1 MAAVLF
7 YHVVG
12 DLTVGKPELIEFP
25 ESASVAEA
33 IVTIRDCTECGIP
46 VWKQRPPDKS
56 SSPESAESRQER
68 FVGILNALDIVAHLS
83 SEWGLTDPDAALK
96 VPVSQIVLPNNH
108 LLKLVAP
115 GTRLADALEMM
126 KQGVRRLMVRR
137 TVGWKGMS
145 KRFSVLYNGK
155 WLNPS
160 MESEEGAEEK
170 WCCLSREDVIRFLI
184 GCLGAL
190 APLPLTSI
198 QTLGAITPHPFA
210 LDSRA
215 PARESVKV
223 LGNDP
228 IAIAVVDQNDDQGG
242 VRIIGDI
249 SAFKLWKTDHLSAAW
264 ALANLTAGE
273 FVMGVED
280 IVPLSACRS
289 GETLMKLS
297 NEQSYNKLNTS
308 KQGSGGNPIRPAD
321 GGRWKPSPLSTVKEE
336 DGGSGSG
343 SGSIKAKAPAR
354 KFSTRSLDF
363 VNLYFDNGAGAFERS
378 SSPRPYRGRSAPLTC
393 RPSNSLAAVMAQ
405 MLAHRATHVW
415 VTENSQDGECENLVG
430 IVTYADILTAVT
442 RPPSLP
448 LHSN

>member
-12 DLTVGKPELIEFP
+12 DLTVGKPELVEFP
-25 ESASVAEA
+25 ETASVAEA
-33 IVTIRDCTECGIP
+33 IVTIRDCTECGIA
-46 VWKQRPPDKS
+46 VWKQRPPEKGS
-56 SSPESAESRQER
+56 SSESAELRQER
-68 FVGILNALDIVAHLS
+68 FVGILNAMDIVAHLS
-83 SEWGLTDPDAALK
+83 TEGGLTDPDAALK

-126 KQGVRRLMVRR
+126 KQGVRRLLVRR

-160 MESEEGAEEK
+160 MEGEESAEEK

-198 QTLGAITPHPFA
+198 QSLGAITPHPFA

-215 PARESVKV
+215 PAREAIEV

-228 IAIAVVDQNDDQGG
+228 LAIAVVEQNDDQGG

-289 GETLMKLS
+289 GDTLIKLS

-308 KQGSGGNPIRPAD
+308 SSLKPASGGSNLRTTD
-321 GGRWKPSPLSTVKEE
+321 GGRWKPNPLSTVKEE
-336 DGGSGSG
+336 DGGSGS
-343 SGSIKAKAPAR
+343 IKPKAPAR

-363 VNLYFDNGAGAFERS
+363 VNLYFDYGGGAVERS

-393 RPSNSLAAVMAQ
+393 RPSNSMAAVMAQ

-415 VTENSQDGECENLVG
+415 VTEKTQDGEYENLVG
-430 IVTYADILTAVT
+430 TVTYADILTAVT
-442 RPPSLP
+442 SPPTLP

>member
-7 YHVVG
+7 YHVVA
-12 DLTVGKPELIEFP
+12 DLTVGKPELVDFP
-25 ESASVAEA
+25 ENASVAEA

-46 VWKQRPPDKS
+46 VWKQRPPEKS
-56 SSPESAESRQER
+56 SGPESEESRQER

-83 SEWGLTDPDAALK
+83 TEWALADPDAALK
-96 VPVSQIVLPNNH
+96 APVSQIVFANAS
-108 LLKLVAP
+108 LLRQVAP
-115 GTRLADALEMM
+115 GTRLMDALEIM
-126 KQGVRRLMVRR
+126 KQGVRRLLVRR

-160 MESEEGAEEK
+160 TAAEEAAEEK

-198 QTLGAITPHPFA
+198 EALGAITRHHFS

-215 PARESVKV
+215 PAREAVQV
-223 LGNDP
+223 LGHDP
-228 IAIAVVDQNDDQGG
+228 LAIAVVERNDDRDEAG

-249 SAFKLWKTDHLSAAW
+249 SAFKLWKTDHVSAAW

-280 IVPLSACRS
+280 IVPLSACSSHDALLRVS
-289 GETLMKLS
+289 DPQKKPNAPLKLGPGG
-297 NEQSYNKLNTS
+297 TS
-308 KQGSGGNPIRPAD
+308 LRTAE
-321 GGRWKPSPLSTVKEE
+321 RKPNLSLSTVKEE
-336 DGGSGSG
+336 EGRSVTG
-343 SGSIKAKAPAR
+343 KMR
-354 KFSTRSLDF
+354 KFSSRSLDF
-363 VNLYFDNGAGAFERS
+363 VNLYFDDGAMERGM
-378 SSPRPYRGRSAPLTC
+378 SPRPYRGRSAPLTC

-415 VTENSQDGECENLVG
+415 VTEHREDDEYENLVG

-442 RPPSLP
+442 RSPVHTLTGHPQ
-448 LHSN
+448 SN

>member
-12 DLTVGKPELIEFP
+12 DLTVGKPELVEFP
-25 ESASVAEA
+25 ETASVAEA
-33 IVTIRDCTECGIP
+33 IVTIRDCTECGIA
-46 VWKQRPPDKS
+46 VWKQRPPEKGS
-56 SSPESAESRQER
+56 GPESAELRQER
-68 FVGILNALDIVAHLS
+68 FVGILNAMDIVAHLS
-83 SEWGLTDPDAALK
+83 TEWGLTDPDAALN

-126 KQGVRRLMVRR
+126 KQGVRRLLVRR

-160 MESEEGAEEK
+160 MEGEESAEEK

-198 QTLGAITPHPFA
+198 QSLGAITPHPFA

-215 PARESVKV
+215 PAREAIKV

-228 IAIAVVDQNDDQGG
+228 LAIAVVEQNDDQGG

-289 GETLMKLS
+289 GDTLIKLS

-308 KQGSGGNPIRPAD
+308 SSLKPESGGSSLRTTD
-321 GGRWKPSPLSTVKEE
+321 GGRWKPNPLSTVKEE
-336 DGGSGSG
+336 DGGSGS
-343 SGSIKAKAPAR
+343 IKPKGPAR

-363 VNLYFDNGAGAFERS
+363 VNLYFDYGDGVVERS

-393 RPSNSLAAVMAQ
+393 RPSNSMAAVMAQ

-415 VTENSQDGECENLVG
+415 VTEKTEDGEYENLVG
-430 IVTYADILTAVT
+430 MVTYADILTAVT
-442 RPPSLP
+442 RPPTLP